1 MEIFMVRL
9 STIAL
14 ALTTVGLAIAPI
26 AAQAA
31 PPITDARYVVADSQ
45 TSGTNVAEGIFIDRN
60 KAVQVSAQRPVK
72 PRIWISMG
80 FGF

>member
-1 MEIFMVRL
+1 MARL
-9 STIAL
+9 SILAVAL
-14 ALTTVGLAIAPI
+14 IVAVAG

-31 PPITDARYVVADSQ
+31 PPITDARYVVAENQ
-45 TSGTNVAEGIFIDRN
+45 VPPGTNVAEGIFIN
-60 KAVQVSAQRPVK
+60 PKPAQATEQRTPK

>member
-1 MEIFMVRL
+1 MVR
-9 STIAL
+9 SSAFAIAL
-14 ALTTVGLAIAPI
+14 ITGAVG

-31 PPITDARYVVADSQ
+31 PPVTESRYVVAENQ
-45 TSGTNVAEGIFIDRN
+45 VPPGTNVAEGIFIN
-60 KAVQVSAQRPVK
+60 PKPVQATQQRPAK

>member
-1 MEIFMVRL
+1 MEKHMARL
-9 STIAL
+9 PDLAVAL
-14 ALTTVGLAIAPI
+14 IVAAVSIAPLG

-31 PPITDARYVVADSQ
+31 PPANDSRYVVADRQASE
-45 TSGTNVAEGIFIDRN
+45 TNVAEGIFIVP
-60 KAVQVSAQRPVK
+60 KATQGADQRAAK

>member
-1 MEIFMVRL
+1 MARL
-9 STIAL
+9 AVL
-14 ALTTVGLAIAPI
+14 AAALTVAAVG

-31 PPITDARYVVADSQ
+31 PPVTDARYVVADNRAPDGS
-45 TSGTNVAEGIFIDRN
+45 NVAEGIFIN
-60 KAVQVSAQRPVK
+60 PKPAQPTEQRVVK